1 MISPRLF
8 DGILT
13 VSHLIATVLPV
24 ALGGLL
30 PNVVFQAP
38 SRVWWRAASH
48 SGRAM
53 QMRRAHSK
61 VLTRRTVAVELA
73 SDGITANA
81 VAPDPTE
88 TELFRENNPKGG
100 EGRSVIWP
108 ECRWGDCFRIS
119 PDVITV
125 VQPGN
130 EGGHERS
137 LIQLAGSIIFAAG
150 HVVPSGFTV

>member
-1 MISPRLF
+1 
-8 DGILT
+8 
-13 VSHLIATVLPV
+13 
-24 ALGGLL
+24 
-30 PNVVFQAP
+30 
-38 SRVWWRAASH
+38 
-48 SGRAM
+48 
-53 QMRRAHSK
+53 MRRAHSK
-61 VLTRRTVAVELA
+61 VLIRRTVAVELA
-73 SDGITANA
+73 PDGITANA
-81 VAPDPTE
+81 VAPDPNE

-130 EGGHERS
+130 EGGDERS

-150 HVVPSGFTV
+150 YVVPSGFTVVASEHVTSNAPCASSQSQASGITCWPISTFLL